1 MFRKNNT
8 KEKLNNTKELKDP
21 KTTHKARQGHQAVR
35 SPPKI
40 GQRQ

>member
-1 MFRKNNT
+1 MIIDYNR
-8 KEKLNNTKELKDP
+8 ELKDP

-40 GQRQ
+40 GQSQSKIKNLNV